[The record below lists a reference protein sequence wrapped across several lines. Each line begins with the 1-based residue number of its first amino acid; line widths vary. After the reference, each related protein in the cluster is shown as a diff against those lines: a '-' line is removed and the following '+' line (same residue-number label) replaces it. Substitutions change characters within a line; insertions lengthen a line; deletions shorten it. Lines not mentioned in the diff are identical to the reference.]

1 MSLSSLENS
10 QKCRCSSGKQFSDC
24 CQPFLN
30 GNKLPQTA
38 LQLMRSRYTAYN
50 QVNIDYI
57 QQTMSGDAA
66 AGFDPQNAKQWAENI
81 RWCGLKIIDP
91 GQQRTDLEKD
101 EVEFAAK
108 YVIGEELNILQERSE
123 FHKING
129 NWLYMSGKL
138 LPHKPT
144 KITRTDICPCGSR
157 KKFVKCCGK

>member
-1 MSLSSLENS
+1 M
-10 QKCRCSSGKQFSDC
+10 GKES
-24 CQPFLN
+24 
-30 GNKLPQTA
+30 PQTV

-50 QVNIDYI
+50 TLNIDYI
-57 QQTMSGDAA
+57 QQTMSGEAA
-66 AGFDPQNAKQWAENI
+66 AGFDQQNAKQWAQNI
-81 RWCGLKIIDP
+81 KWCGLKIIDS
-91 GQQRTDLEKD
+91 GQQRADLEKD

-138 LPHKPT
+138 LPHQPT
-144 KITRTDICPCGSR
+144 KIKRNDFCPCGSR